1 VDSAVPD
8 VLGPGVRLVFVGIN
22 PGLRSAQAGHH
33 FANPRNDFWRLLHD
47 AGLTPRLLEPSEEDE
62 LLAAGIGITNAA
74 MRVTRGSGEL
84 RRTDFAGAVDR
95 LTGIERTLGPAG
107 FAFVGK
113 QAYTGAFSERSPDHG
128 LQRRKLGG
136 AWLYVLPS
144 TSPANA
150 AVAYRDRLTW
160 FRRLARRLDAA
171 G

>member
-1 VDSAVPD
+1 MDSAVPD

-47 AGLTPRLLEPSEEDE
+47 SGLTPQLLDPSEEAQ
-62 LLAAGIGITNAA
+62 LLGARLGITNAA

-95 LTGIERTLGPAG
+95 LSGIEQTISPAG

-113 QAYTGAFSERSPDHG
+113 QAYCRRVLRALARS
-128 LQRRKLGG
+128 R
-136 AWLYVLPS
+136 
-144 TSPANA
+144 A
-150 AVAYRDRLTW
+150 AAAQAR
-160 FRRLARRLDAA
+160 RRLAVRRCRPPRLPTRRSPTAI